1 MINQSMV
8 NHRGT
13 DMNKR
18 IGFLAAGAL
27 TIGLLGGVLA
37 DRQLL
42 AQQAPVTRKVLLTTA
57 DPGGATHEL
66 VMAAVEIVPG
76 GQSGFHRHPGVEI
89 GYVLDGELE
98 LQYRGSETVTVTAG
112 QSFRNE
118 GIHNGINRGAKPAKL
133 LAVYAVEKGKPM
145 TEAVP

>member
-1 MINQSMV
+1 
-8 NHRGT
+8 
-13 DMNKR
+13 MNKR
-18 IGFLAAGAL
+18 IGLLTVGAL
-27 TIGLLGGVLA
+27 TIGLLGGVVV

-57 DPGGATHEL
+57 DPGAATHEL

-89 GYVLDGELE
+89 GYVLEGTLE
-98 LQYRGSETVTVTAG
+98 LQYRGGETVTVTVG
-112 QSFRNE
+112 QSFKNDRV
-118 GIHNGINRGAKPAKL
+118 HNGINRGDKPTKL